1 MAEAASNIIGND
13 YAHLLK
19 RAHELLP
26 QKALTTERLE
36 VPKVLGHI
44 QGNKTVIS
52 NFHSIAGVIRRPID
66 HFLKYIL
73 KELATS
79 GEITKSAL
87 ILGTK
92 VPASRLNEKIQQY
105 LKDFVICPECKRP
118 DTKLEKEDNV
128 TFIKCSACGA
138 RHAVKVRI

>member
-1 MAEAASNIIGND
+1 MATETYESM
-13 YAHLLK
+13 LK
-19 RAHELLP
+19 RAQELLP
-26 QKALTTERLE
+26 QKTTAAERLE

-44 QGNKTVIS
+44 QGNKTIVS
-52 NFHSIAGVIRRPID
+52 NFHNIADSIGRPLE
-66 HFLKYIL
+66 HFLKYLL

-79 GEITKSAL
+79 GEVSKTAL

-92 VPASRLNEKIQQY
+92 VPASRINEKIQHY

-118 DTKLEKEDNV
+118 DTKLEREDNV

>member
-1 MAEAASNIIGND
+1 MVTETYES
-13 YAHLLK
+13 LLK
-19 RAHELLP
+19 RAQELLP
-26 QKALTTERLE
+26 QKNLATERLE

-44 QGNKTVIS
+44 QGNRTVVS
-52 NFHSIAGVIRRPID
+52 NFHAIAEIIRRPQE
-66 HFLKYIL
+66 HFLKYLL

-79 GEITKSAL
+79 GEVTKTAL

-92 VPASRLNEKIQQY
+92 VPASRVNDKIQQY

-138 RHAVKVRI
+138 KHAVKVRI

>member
-1 MAEAASNIIGND
+1 MVTETYES
-13 YAHLLK
+13 LLK
-19 RAHELLP
+19 RAQELLP
-26 QKALTTERLE
+26 QKTTAAERLE

-44 QGNKTVIS
+44 QGNKTIVS
-52 NFHSIAGVIRRPID
+52 NFHNIADVIGRPLD

-79 GEITKSAL
+79 GEITKTAL
-87 ILGTK
+87 IIGTK
-92 VPASRLNEKIQQY
+92 VPASRINEKIQQY

-118 DTKLEKEDNV
+118 DTKLEREDNV

>member
-1 MAEAASNIIGND
+1 MSDEVKQTVESSYEN
-13 YAHLLK
+13 LLK
-19 RAHELLP
+19 RAQGMLP
-26 QKALTTERLE
+26 QKSTAAERLE

-44 QGNKTVIS
+44 QGNRTVVS
-52 NFHSIAGVIRRPID
+52 NFHNIADIIRRPVG
-66 HFLKYIL
+66 HFLKYLL
-73 KELATS
+73 KEFATS
-79 GEITKSAL
+79 GELSKSAL

-92 VPASRLNEKIQQY
+92 VPASRINEKIQQY

-118 DTKLEKEDNV
+118 DTKLEREDNV

>member
-1 MAEAASNIIGND
+1 MTDETSYEA
-13 YAHLLK
+13 LLK
-19 RAHELLP
+19 RAHDMLP
-26 QKALTTERLE
+26 QKSLSTERLE

-52 NFHSIAGVIRRPID
+52 NFHAIADIIRRPQE
-66 HFLKYIL
+66 HFLKYLL

-79 GEITKSAL
+79 GEVSKTAL
-87 ILGTK
+87 MLGTK
-92 VPASRLNEKIQQY
+92 VPASRINDKVQQY

-118 DTKLEKEDNV
+118 DTKLEKDDNV
-128 TFIKCSACGA
+128 TFLKCSACGA

>member
-1 MAEAASNIIGND
+1 MVDETKQAIGTS
-13 YAHLLK
+13 YESLLK
-19 RAHELLP
+19 RAQELLP
-26 QKALTTERLE
+26 QKSTAAERLE

-44 QGNKTVIS
+44 QGNRTVVS
-52 NFHSIAGVIRRPID
+52 NFHNIADVIRRPVD

-79 GEITKSAL
+79 GELSKSAL
-87 ILGTK
+87 IPGTK
-92 VPASRLNEKIQQY
+92 VPASRINEKIQQY

-118 DTKLEKEDNV
+118 DTKLEREDNV

>member
-1 MAEAASNIIGND
+1 MAEGYEA
-13 YAHLLK
+13 LLK
-19 RAHELLP
+19 RAQEMLP
-26 QKALTTERLE
+26 QKNLATERLE

-44 QGNKTVIS
+44 QGNRTVVS
-52 NFHSIAGVIRRPID
+52 NFHAIAGIIGRPLE
-66 HFLKYIL
+66 HFLKYLL

-79 GEITKSAL
+79 GEVTKTAL

-92 VPASRLNEKIQQY
+92 VPASRINDKIQQY
-105 LKDFVICPECKRP
+105 LKDFVVCPECKRP

-138 RHAVKVRI
+138 KHAVKVRI

>member
-1 MAEAASNIIGND
+1 MSEETSYEA
-13 YAHLLK
+13 LLK
-19 RAHELLP
+19 RAQEMLP
-26 QKALTTERLE
+26 QKSLSTERLE

-52 NFHSIAGVIRRPID
+52 NFHAIADIIRRPQE
-66 HFLKYIL
+66 HFLKYML

-79 GEITKSAL
+79 GEVSKSAL
-87 ILGTK
+87 MLGTK
-92 VPASRLNEKIQQY
+92 VPASRINDKVQQY

-118 DTKLEKEDNV
+118 DTKLEKDDNV
-128 TFIKCSACGA
+128 TFLKCSACGA

>member
-1 MAEAASNIIGND
+1 MVDKQKDDGSYEQM
-13 YAHLLK
+13 LK
-19 RAHELLP
+19 RAQDLLP
-26 QKALTTERLE
+26 KKSQETQRLE

-52 NFHSIAGVIRRPID
+52 NFQNIANTIGRPVD
-66 HFLKYIL
+66 HFLKYLL

-79 GEITKSAL
+79 GEITKTAL
-87 ILGTK
+87 MLGTK
-92 VPASRLNEKIQQY
+92 VSASRLNDKIGKY
-105 LKDFVICPECKRP
+105 LKDFVICPECNRP
-118 DTKLEKEDNV
+118 DTKLEKEDKV